1 MAKDENMVQD
11 DYSADELIIRKK
23 KAPEMKEGVTAESV
37 LAGAAQALE
46 AVRAKGPLVH
56 CMTNVVA
63 ANFTANALLAF
74 GVQPAMVEDVGE
86 VSQFSAIADA
96 VLVNLGTVTKPQGD
110 AMRAA
115 VSHANM
121 GGRPWVLDPVAVGAL
136 LPLRTFLAKELMRR
150 FPAVIRGNASEIAYL
165 AGNEKV
171 ASRGVSAAVTSDEV
185 APLVGRLAAVTHA
198 AVLVTGAVDYVA
210 LEGAPLVAI
219 ENGTPLMTRVTGV
232 GCVQGALVAA
242 FLGALGGKARWEAAL
257 AAALVTAIAGE
268 MAAEKAATPGR
279 FQTAFLD
286 ALDAITPQ
294 DVLTRGRVQIRA
306 S

>member
-23 KAPEMKEGVTAESV
+23 KAPELKEGVTVESV
-37 LAGAAQALE
+37 LASAAQALE
-46 AVRAKGPLVH
+46 AVRAKSPLVH

-74 GVQPAMVEDVGE
+74 GAQPAMVEDVGE
-86 VSQFSAIADA
+86 VSQFSAVADA

-121 GGRPWVLDPVAVGAL
+121 GGRPWVLDPVAVGSL

-232 GCVQGALVAA
+232 GCVQGALAAA

-257 AAALVTAIAGE
+257 AAALVPAIAGE
-268 MAAEKAATPGR
+268 MAAEKATTPGS
-279 FQTAFLD
+279 FQAAYLD

-294 DVLTRGRVQIRA
+294 DVLTHGRVQIHA